1 MFLGEYQH
9 TLDAKGR
16 VSLPAKFRG
25 ELTGNVVVCNGL
37 DKCLYVFSAEEYLAF
52 ASRVSALS
60 DGDPVSRRVKRFFL
74 GSAQEVPLDSAG
86 RISLTSALRDHAS
99 LTKDVVVIGTGERI
113 EIWDATQWS
122 AYNGGVEGSI
132 EDLAKELADAGLF

>member
-25 ELTGNVVVCNGL
+25 ELTGNVVICNGL
-37 DKCLYVFSAEEYLAF
+37 DDCLYVFSAEEYLAF
-52 ASRVSALS
+52 AAQLSAGS
-60 DGDPVSRRVKRFFL
+60 DGDARSRRVKRFFL

-86 RISLTSALRDHAS
+86 RISLTPALRNYAS

-113 EIWDATQWS
+113 ELWDAEKWD
-122 AYNGGVEGSI
+122 AYNGGAEGSI
-132 EDLAKELADAGLF
+132 EDLAQELADAGLL